1 MYSSGTK
8 GKIAQGKYPWARQV
22 KKNKVTSLQR
32 RLKPVEHFLDGGRC
46 LHIQTPVMLLMRKTS
61 SVFHERN
68 QGPAG
73 FTVGPPG
80 ADPPLHWGGSLVS
93 GKTRLGEEPGCAS
106 LTLWSSE
113 RASHLTWRRRK
124 VLYFPL
130 ALGPA
135 SPTAEGGGCP
145 PSLTP
150 TP

>member
-1 MYSSGTK
+1 MYSSSTK
-8 GKIAQGKYPWARQV
+8 AQGKCPWAGQV
-22 KKNKVTSLQR
+22 KKEQSDISARETQTHGAFSRWRTVPPHPDTSY
-32 RLKPVEHFLDGGRC
+32 VANE
-46 LHIQTPVMLLMRKTS
+46 
-61 SVFHERN
+61 E
-68 QGPAG
+68 
-73 FTVGPPG
+73 
-80 ADPPLHWGGSLVS
+80 DPPLCSMKGTKFLQGSQWDPWGRPPHPRLHWGGSLVS
-93 GKTRLGEEPGCAS
+93 GKTSLGEEPECAS

>member
-1 MYSSGTK
+1 MVHSG
-8 GKIAQGKYPWARQV
+8 AP
-22 KKNKVTSLQR
+22 
-32 RLKPVEHFLDGGRC
+32 GGR
-46 LHIQTPVMLLMRKTS
+46 
-61 SVFHERN
+61 
-68 QGPAG
+68 
-73 FTVGPPG
+73 PP
-80 ADPPLHWGGSLVS
+80 PHWGGSLVS
-93 GKTRLGEEPGCAS
+93 GKTRLGEEPGCAL

-135 SPTAEGGGCP
+135 GPTAEGGGCP